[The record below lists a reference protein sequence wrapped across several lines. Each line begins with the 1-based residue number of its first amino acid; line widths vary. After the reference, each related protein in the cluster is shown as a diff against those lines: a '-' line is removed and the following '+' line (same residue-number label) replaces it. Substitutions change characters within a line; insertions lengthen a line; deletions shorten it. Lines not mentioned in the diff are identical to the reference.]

1 MNKLDYTKSFLQIKK
16 KYQFFFPIS
25 KVGAIFYS
33 ENGCFT
39 VNEKLLLFYF
49 FLLVGLVLWQ
59 AISNAAHW
67 SEKFAHAYSTPCWH
81 SDSSWL
87 KKFKAHKSAGKVIV
101 FSG

>member
-49 FLLVGLVLWQ
+49 FLLVRLVL
-59 AISNAAHW
+59 
-67 SEKFAHAYSTPCWH
+67 
-81 SDSSWL
+81 
-87 KKFKAHKSAGKVIV
+87 
-101 FSG
+101 